1 MKIVYH
7 QSIMLGYVTIEKGEL
22 KVREY
27 ELYRGYY
34 CGICK
39 SIARR
44 YGQTPRM
51 TLSYDA
57 VFLALILAGM
67 TEDVEEFQAQRCIVH
82 PVEKRPTLMHSP
94 AMDYAADVMVILSYH
109 KFLDDWKDEKSVSA
123 LAGKTALRPAYGKL
137 RKLHPAICR
146 QVEEILEKLS
156 LLEKER
162 CASLDQTCSVFAEL
176 MELLFTGYFADGDEE
191 NPQLRVLGQ
200 LGKSVGRW
208 IYAVDA
214 LDDWE
219 KDRKDGSYNPLIY
232 RKNGLEGIEDI
243 LYNYLAEMAKA
254 YDLLEIKKNRG
265 IIENIIFMG
274 LRRRT
279 DLILKERTNID
290 E

>member
-1 MKIVYH
+1 
-7 QSIMLGYVTIEKGEL
+7 MLGYVTIEKGEL

-44 YGQTPRM
+44 YGQIPRM

-57 VFLALILAGM
+57 VFLALILSGLSEE
-67 TEDVEEFQAQRCIVH
+67 TEEFQAQRCIVH
-82 PVEKRPTLMHSP
+82 PVEKRPTLVHSP
-94 AMDYAADVMVILSYH
+94 AMDYAADVMVILAYH
-109 KFLDDWKDEKSVSA
+109 KFLDDWKDEKSGSA
-123 LAGKTALRPAYGKL
+123 LAGKTALCAAY
-137 RKLHPAICR
+137 RKLKKRHQTICR
-146 QVEEILEKLS
+146 QVEETLENLSSLEKS
-156 LLEKER
+156 R
-162 CASLDQTCSVFAEL
+162 CPSLDQTGSVFAEL
-176 MELLFTGYFADGDEE
+176 MELLFAGYFTGTDEE
-191 NPQLRVLGQ
+191 TGQQRVLKQ
-200 LGKSVGRW
+200 LGKSLGQW

-219 KDRKDGSYNPLIY
+219 KDRRDGTYNPLIY
-232 RKNGLEGIEDI
+232 RKNGLEGIGDI
-243 LYNYLAEMAKA
+243 LYNYLAEVAKS
-254 YDLLEIKKNRG
+254 YDLLDLKKNRE

-290 E
+290 EQSI